1 MEWNRAITKNFIELY
16 RQNTCLWKI
25 SSEEYRNKNLKQVA
39 YNELVEYLKSNGMAD
54 MTIKEV
60 KSKIQNIRRM
70 VRKERSKVE
79 ASKRSGNGR
88 DDVYKPTLW

>member
-16 RQNTCLWKI
+16 REKPCLWKI

-79 ASKRSGNGR
+79 ASKSSGNGR